1 MISVGCRQGN
11 PVQHAWIH
19 QNIHHWCRSKSWSYP
34 KELTFWIVGRRGV
47 LGGTR
52 MVAGKST
59 GSIGCSQTSLEALQ
73 YLNKPRWIS
82 VQVMD
87 ILSSS
92 PLYSQGT
99 RLGEVW
105 GLATC
110 RREVLLNSDIHLA
123 KSRAHPFYHEVPS
136 FLILAVFSFPK
147 GPWRRLQAATSSLKD
162 GSLSRRQRRVN

>member
-1 MISVGCRQGN
+1 
-11 PVQHAWIH
+11 
-19 QNIHHWCRSKSWSYP
+19 
-34 KELTFWIVGRRGV
+34 
-47 LGGTR
+47 
-52 MVAGKST
+52 
-59 GSIGCSQTSLEALQ
+59 
-73 YLNKPRWIS
+73 
-82 VQVMD
+82 MD

-147 GPWRRLQAATSSLKD
+147 VMFLVAHSLERLAGLRMD
-162 GSLSRRQRRVN
+162 H